1 MDISLFD
8 YHLPRELIAQFPAE
22 KRDESRLMIL
32 NRESGT
38 IETKLFKSIVD
49 YLQKGDALVI
59 NNTRVFKARLLGNRL
74 SGGKVEIFL
83 AKPLPS
89 KPGKAKNGPR
99 LWEAMAH
106 PSRRLKENEEIQFG
120 RKNSLVLEKDIG
132 GGKWLVS
139 FPSKEMQKR
148 IVGKFG
154 HMPLPH
160 YIKRIDIKLDMS
172 RYQTVFA
179 RKDKA
184 EAVAA
189 PTAGLHFTK
198 ALLAKIKK
206 KGVKIIELTL
216 DVGPGTFK
224 PVKVENIDE
233 HEIDPEQATL
243 SAKAAA
249 TLNKIKKAGGRII
262 AVGTT
267 SVRTLESAPIK
278 SGQVQSFS
286 GPIDLYIRPGHN
298 FKAVDLL
305 VTNFHLP
312 RSSLLILVS
321 AFAGRE
327 KVLKAYEQAVKKE
340 FRFYSYGDAMLII

>member
-8 YHLPRELIAQFPAE
+8 YNLPRELIAQFPSH

-32 NRESGT
+32 NRATGT

-49 YLQKGDALVI
+49 YLHKGDALVI
-59 NNTRVFKARLLGNRL
+59 NNTRVFKARLLGNRR

-83 AKPLPS
+83 TKKLPS
-89 KPGKAKNGPR
+89 RPVKVKNRPC

-106 PSRRLKENEEIQFG
+106 PSRRLKENEEIQFD
-120 RKNSLVLEKDIG
+120 KKSNLALEKEIG
-132 GGKWLVS
+132 GGKWLVR
-139 FPSKEMQKR
+139 FPSKVVEKR
-148 IVGKFG
+148 TIAKFG
-154 HMPLPH
+154 HTPLPH
-160 YIKRIDIKLDMS
+160 YIKRTDQRTDIT

-179 RKDKA
+179 RNDKA
-184 EAVAA
+184 DAVAA

-198 ALLAKIKK
+198 ALLDKIKK
-206 KGVKIIELTL
+206 KGIKIVELTL

-224 PVKVENIDE
+224 PVKTDNIEE
-233 HEIDPEQATL
+233 HKIEPEQATL

-249 TLNKIKKAGGRII
+249 TLNKVKVNGGRIV

-267 SVRTLESAPIK
+267 SVRTLESAPAK
-278 SGQVQSFS
+278 SGQIQPFS
-286 GPIDLYIRPGHN
+286 GPVDLYIRPGHK
-298 FKAVDLL
+298 FKVVDLL

-312 RSSLLILVS
+312 KSSLLILVC
-321 AFAGRE
+321 ALAGRE
-327 KVLKAYEQAVKKE
+327 EALKAYEQAVKKE

>member
-22 KRDESRLMIL
+22 KRDESRLMIFD
-32 NRESGT
+32 RASGK

-49 YLQKGDALVI
+49 YLHKGDALVI
-59 NNTRVFKARLLGNRL
+59 NNTRVFKARLLGHRE

-83 AKPLPS
+83 AKQHSL
-89 KPGKAKNGPR
+89 KPGKTKIRLR

-106 PSRRLKENEEIQFG
+106 PSRRLKENEQIKFG
-120 RKNSLVLEKDIG
+120 LKNKLLLEKDLG
-132 GGKWLVS
+132 EGKWLVS
-139 FPSKEMQKR
+139 FPSKEIEKR
-148 IVGKFG
+148 VIAKFG

-160 YIKRIDIKLDMS
+160 YIKRMDKKSDMS

-198 ALLAKIKK
+198 TLLKKLKK
-206 KGVKIIELTL
+206 KGVKIVELTL
-216 DVGPGTFK
+216 DVGPGTFR
-224 PVKVENIDE
+224 PVKVDNIDE
-233 HEIDPEQATL
+233 HKIEPEQATL

-249 TLNKIKKAGGRII
+249 TLNKVKRAGGRIV
-262 AVGTT
+262 ALGTT
-267 SVRTLESAPIK
+267 SVRTLESASLI
-278 SGQVQSFS
+278 SGQIQPFS
-286 GPIDLYIRPGHN
+286 KPVDLYIRPGHE
-298 FKAVDLL
+298 FKVVNAL

-312 RSSLLILVS
+312 KSSLLILVC

-327 KVLKAYEQAVKKE
+327 EVLKAYELAVKEE